1 MGDSLRFKVGVGM
14 MISIFEN
21 ARSAQWF
28 RTISKAVKMS
38 AGAGIVTA
46 LCAAAPAHATEDD
59 DPYGDAASISTS
71 PLGPADVNF
80 SNLFSSLQ
88 RMDGNAKTAAYIP
101 SGRPVQK
108 LSLTSNFGA
117 RSDPFN
123 GRTRMHKG
131 IDIPGPVG
139 TPIHATADGI
149 VSRAGWA
156 SGYGNL
162 VQISHGNGME
172 TRYGHMSKLLVAPNS
187 YVQRGQIIGLMGSTG
202 RSTGSHLHYEVRL
215 DGAAINPIPFVA
227 GPDYLIAM
235 NTKPPIAM
243 GGPTKAEE
251 KAAD

>member
-1 MGDSLRFKVGVGM
+1 MSVSLSVNVRASRLFQ
-14 MISIFEN
+14 S
-21 ARSAQWF
+21 
-28 RTISKAVKMS
+28 AVKLAHLIGAS
-38 AGAGIVTA
+38 AVAAT

-59 DPYGDAASISTS
+59 DPYGDASEINTS
-71 PLGPADVNF
+71 KLGPADVGF
-80 SNLFSSLQ
+80 SNLFASMQ
-88 RMDGNAKTAAYIP
+88 RMDGNVKTAAYIP
-101 SGRPVQK
+101 SGRPVEK
-108 LSLTSNFGA
+108 LSLTSNFGV

-123 GRTRMHKG
+123 GGARMHKG

-162 VQISHGNGME
+162 VQITHGSGME
-172 TRYGHMSKLLVAPNS
+172 TRYGHMSKLLVPANS
-187 YVQRGQIIGLMGSTG
+187 YVHRGQVIGLMGSTG
-202 RSTGSHLHYEVRL
+202 RSTGSHLHYEVRV
-215 DGAAINPIPFVA
+215 DGQAINPIPFVA

-251 KAAD
+251 KAADE